1 VSVDNKLRV
10 DNSGDG
16 GKRKP
21 ARVDRFS
28 GTPSGYCP
36 VQGFGLYGS
45 PSNLLVRLPPDDSP
59 GPRKNH
65 LVIRVTFGCGC
76 ARDARQ
82 FSPLLENVVAIPG
95 TKRRSQQGRH
105 AAVEA
110 LDLLTKERGLR
121 YRSPMR

>member
-1 VSVDNKLRV
+1 MSVDNKLRV

-82 FSPLLENVVAIPG
+82 FSPLLENVVVPSQEPNVVLSRAD
-95 TKRRSQQGRH
+95 TRRSR
-105 AAVEA
+105 
-110 LDLLTKERGLR
+110 
-121 YRSPMR
+121 RSIF